1 VANSNIPS
9 IGRSS
14 SQMLTYFGTQK
25 TVRSVNGNP
34 TNTFKY
40 ATGPTTFPSAG
51 SVSQAALGGGVVG
64 NYSPSTYNTTR
75 CYFLS
80 RGASDLYADA
90 MSALTIDMASVLGIS
105 TQALLE
111 QSEVAG
117 KLLFTADGYRS
128 FNILRDPGNQ
138 VGVVTTVD
146 NRYSLQARQIRS

>member
-25 TVRSVNGNP
+25 TVRSVNGIP

-64 NYSPSTYNTTR
+64 NYSPTTYNTTR

-80 RGASDLYADA
+80 RGASNLYADA
-90 MSALTIDMASVLGIS
+90 MSALSIDMASVLGIS

-117 KLLFTADGYRS
+117 KLVFTDDGYRS

-138 VGVVTTVD
+138 VGVVTTVN